1 MARRLYEAWI
11 TTMIEG
17 KQDFLKKLGQRVAG
31 LRKAQGLTQLQLAEL
46 LKLSQQQVASYENG
60 TKRIPIN
67 RVHSLATMLG
77 VSVEE
82 LLGSYN
88 GASKRG
94 PMPRFQRQLEQISHL
109 PRTKQRFLTDMLDAF
124 LEREHVKTIG

>member
-1 MARRLYEAWI
+1 MTSLYEEPI
-11 TTMIEG
+11 TTMAEG
-17 KQDFLKKLGQRVAG
+17 REDFLKKLGQRVAE

-46 LKLSQQQVASYENG
+46 LRLSQQQVASYENG

-67 RVHSLATMLG
+67 RVHSLAAMLG
-77 VSVEE
+77 ISVEE

-88 GASKRG
+88 GTSKRG

-124 LEREHVKTIG
+124 LEKEKLKQTG